1 MKALLV
7 DLDDTLLD
15 YSGGV
20 DDSWTSACTTCI
32 EGHPLDAATLV
43 AAVAES
49 RRWFWDDPVRQRR
62 ERVNMLL
69 AWQRIVEHALGGL
82 GVVREGLAATIAREF
97 ASRRREFM
105 RLFPESLACLES
117 LRQRGIGLA
126 LVTNGDATQQRD
138 KIERHDLARFFDVI
152 VIEGEFGAGKPDE
165 AVYQHALKGLGIAPA
180 AAWMVGD
187 HLEFDVA
194 APQRLG
200 LRGVWVD
207 RDGRG
212 VPSGSAVRPDHIIGS
227 LSELCALGSEAA
239 GT

>member
-1 MKALLV
+1 MRALLV

-20 DDSWTSACTTCI
+20 EDSWTTACTSCLN
-32 EGHPLDAATLV
+32 GHGVDAATLV

-69 AWQRIVEHALGGL
+69 AWQRIVEHALTGL
-82 GVVREGLAATIAREF
+82 GVTGNDLAATIAREY
-97 ASRRREFM
+97 ASRRRDYM
-105 RLFPESLACLES
+105 RLFPESLACLEA
-117 LRQRGIGLA
+117 LRQRGVALG
-126 LVTNGDATQQRD
+126 LVTNGDASQQRD
-138 KIERHDLARFFDVI
+138 KIERHGLARFFDVM

-165 AVYQHALKGLGIAPA
+165 IVYRHALEALRVAPA
-180 AAWMVGD
+180 EAWMVGD

-200 LRGVWVD
+200 LRAVWVD
-207 RDGRG
+207 RERRG
-212 VPSGSAVRPDHIIGS
+212 LPPGSAVRPDHIIGS
-227 LSELCALGSEAA
+227 LDELCALGAPSCA
-239 GT
+239 G